1 MLLHIRR
8 RTWVI
13 AALVAGGLTILM
25 IAAATRIPFSSTTLR
40 KRVIA
45 TLADRLDAE
54 VELKGLTLRLYPRL
68 HAIGTGLTIRSAKFA
83 GRDDVPPLIS
93 VDTFVVDAGLVG
105 LWRRRV
111 AHVRLEGLNIQIPPG
126 EAAPSHS
133 AQVDPSSNRGLQD
146 SAAPAGTDDR
156 RFVEADDYFKQVV
169 ITDLEAPDAQLVILR
184 RDKAQEPKTWYLH
197 MLRMQSVSAI
207 TTMPFETLLTN
218 GVPPGQINARGTFGP
233 WDRDD
238 PGRTPLDGRFT
249 YDNADLS
256 VFNGISGILAA
267 RGTFRGTLDRI
278 ETDGETDTPD
288 FMVNIS
294 HHAVPLRT
302 TYHAIVDATN
312 GATTLDPVHAT
323 FLDTSFTATGGVY
336 EMAGVKGRT
345 VKLDVAIEKG
355 RLDDIM
361 RLVVNTP
368 QAPMTGRLHLK
379 TTLILPPGERDVV
392 DKLQLNGRFVIEGGK
407 FTDSGVQARINEL
420 SRRASGRA
428 RQDVTETKVASDFHG
443 EFRLAGSQLTLPV
456 VTFDI
461 PGAVVE
467 LAGRYGLR
475 RETIAFDGAL
485 YMDAKISQTM
495 TGFRSLLLKL
505 VDPLFR
511 KNGRTVVPLKIGGTR
526 NDPQFGLD
534 LKRALRRST
543 PPQQSKRTAGPTTT
557 R

>member
-1 MLLHIRR
+1 
-8 RTWVI
+8 
-13 AALVAGGLTILM
+13 
-25 IAAATRIPFSSTTLR
+25 
-40 KRVIA
+40 
-45 TLADRLDAE
+45 
-54 VELKGLTLRLYPRL
+54 
-68 HAIGTGLTIRSAKFA
+68 
-83 GRDDVPPLIS
+83 VPPLIS

-126 EAAPSHS
+126 DPKPSHQ
-133 AQVDPSSNRGLQD
+133 AQVDQGSNPDLQH
-146 SAAPAGTDDR
+146 PAVAVGSGNQR
-156 RFVEADDYFKQVV
+156 LANADDYFKQVV
-169 ITDLEAPDAQLVILR
+169 ITELEAPDAQLVILR
-184 RDKAQEPKTWYLH
+184 HDKAKEPKTWYLH
-197 MLRMQSVSAI
+197 MLRMQSVSAN

-218 GVPPGQINARGTFGP
+218 GVPPGQINAGGSFGP
-233 WDRDD
+233 WNRDD
-238 PGRTPLDGRFT
+238 PGRTPVDGRFT
-249 YDNADLS
+249 FDNADLS

-267 RGTFRGTLDRI
+267 RGTFQGTLDRI

-302 TYHAIVDATN
+302 TYHAIVDGTN
-312 GATTLDPVHAT
+312 GATTLDAVHAT
-323 FLDTSFTATGGVY
+323 FLDTSLTATGGVY

-355 RLDDIM
+355 RLDDLM

-428 RQDVTETKVASDFHG
+428 REDVTDTKVASDFHG
-443 EFRLAGSQLTLPV
+443 EFRLAGGQLSLPV

-475 RETIAFDGAL
+475 GGAIAFDGAL

-495 TGFRSLLLKL
+495 TGFRSLLLKF

-511 KNGRTVVPLKIGGTR
+511 KNGRTVVPLKISGTR
-526 NDPQFGLD
+526 NDPHFGLD
-534 LKRALRRST
+534 VRRALRRST
-543 PPQQSKRTAGPTTT
+543 PPQASPRTAGPITI